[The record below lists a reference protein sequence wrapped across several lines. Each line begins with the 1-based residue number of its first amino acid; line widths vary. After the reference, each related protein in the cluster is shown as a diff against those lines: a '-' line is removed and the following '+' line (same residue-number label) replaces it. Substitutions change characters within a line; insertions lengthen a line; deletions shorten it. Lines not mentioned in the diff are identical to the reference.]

1 MIIKND
7 FPRGQRAC
15 LFPCTRAWA
24 SPGRRVCFPGCAK
37 GARPARCLKRTK
49 KGICFFLTRLDWAW
63 GCWVLSPAHH
73 YRVSPHV
80 PSFPSQCLRSVST
93 TWAHTPTLA
102 PEGRSG
108 VARRSAPPQHPTN
121 SFPSPRTAS
130 TPYEQPPMAAA
141 THRLATM
148 LQWLPHHRSWA
159 GSAMV
164 GARRTPWPG
173 TRWTP
178 PLPPSLALGHFP
190 PAGAPRC
197 GVATRPATCAA
208 RWLRAQAPTCCLRHH
223 LSAKAPLSAF
233 ARAPR

>member
-1 MIIKND
+1 MSQ
-7 FPRGQRAC
+7 PRSSC
-15 LFPCTRAWA
+15 LFTWLRQRSQSCT
-24 SPGRRVCFPGCAK
+24 V
-37 GARPARCLKRTK
+37 LKANEKRNL
-49 KGICFFLTRLDWAW
+49 FFLTRLDWAW
-63 GCWVLSPAHH
+63 GCWVLSPAHR

-80 PSFPSQCLRSVST
+80 PSFPSQRLRSVST
-93 TWAHTPTLA
+93 TRLRLHHVSPYADF
-102 PEGRSG
+102 G
-108 VARRSAPPQHPTN
+108 ARGKIRRCPPV
-121 SFPSPRTAS
+121 RTAS
-130 TPYEQPPMAAA
+130 TPYEQPPVAAA